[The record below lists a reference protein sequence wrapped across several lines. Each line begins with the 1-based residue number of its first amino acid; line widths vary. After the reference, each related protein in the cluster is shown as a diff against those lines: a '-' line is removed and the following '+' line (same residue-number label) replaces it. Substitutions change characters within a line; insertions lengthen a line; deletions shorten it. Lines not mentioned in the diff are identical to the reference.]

1 MNKTLQITLALVLL
15 SAASGAIACDY
26 PERADVPDGATATKE
41 EMINGQSAV
50 KSFMTAMEEY
60 LSCIEAEEAAAV
72 LALGDDVDEETTRR
86 RNEIFNE
93 KYNGAVE
100 EMNRVAEEF
109 NIQVRA
115 YKARDN

>member
-1 MNKTLQITLALVLL
+1 MNKTLKTFLSLALLC
-15 SAASGAIACDY
+15 SASGAIACDY
-26 PERADVPDGATATKE
+26 PERAAVPDGTTATKD
-41 EMINGQSAV
+41 EMIAGQSAV
-50 KSFMTAMEEY
+50 KSYMTAMEEY

-72 LALGDDVDEETTRR
+72 LALGDVDEETTRR
-86 RNEIFNE
+86 RNEIFNQ

-100 EMNRVAEEF
+100 DMNRVAEEF